1 MKVRPEC
8 GIISATQH
16 PKGQTGLDNIK
27 KADTEASIK
36 LAAAEEPEV
45 SAPGMKPTFTVTLP
59 AEVTVGEDC
68 KLHLEC
74 NVEPKS
80 DTGLKIAWY
89 HNGLPLSSGSRIQA
103 THDFGL
109 VTLDIKDVGAR
120 DQVCKSQQKN
130 LINSYLAQ
138 GVNIINL
145 CTSFTNSHNF
155 TTL

>member
-1 MKVRPEC
+1 MKHVLNWSCFNTGQSSTSGTLKVCPES

-16 PKGQTGLDNIK
+16 PKGQSGLDNIK

-36 LAAAEEPEV
+36 LAPADDPEV
-45 SAPGMKPTFTVTLP
+45 SVPGMKPTFTVTLP
-59 AEVTVGEDC
+59 AEVSVGEDC

-120 DQVCKSQQKN
+120 DQVYNHS
-130 LINSYLAQ
+130 
-138 GVNIINL
+138 VNFFEYI
-145 CTSFTNSHNF
+145 F
-155 TTL
+155 

>member
-1 MKVRPEC
+1 MKVRPES
-8 GIISATQH
+8 GIVSATQH
-16 PKGQTGLDNIK
+16 PKGQSGLDNIK

-36 LAAAEEPEV
+36 LAPAEEPEV
-45 SAPGMKPTFTVTLP
+45 PAPGMKPTFTVTLP

-120 DQVCKSQQKN
+120 DQV
-130 LINSYLAQ
+130 
-138 GVNIINL
+138 NIHSIHFFPKIL
-145 CTSFTNSHNF
+145 KI
-155 TTL
+155 